1 MKIRKLE
8 NKIPEVWA
16 AARVI
21 AQHYG
26 HTKKFAKHIVAF
38 AIKQEINFRDV
49 QLAEFLGINLVVK
62 ILGYKKSPHPS
73 LFSKVRRRADL
84 KIFQELYAW
93 IIQDR
98 FKGRQIKLTAQEP
111 FVKGP

>member
-16 AARVI
+16 SVRVI
-21 AQHYG
+21 VQHYE

-38 AIKQEINFRDV
+38 AIKQEINFRDM
-49 QLAEFLGINLVVK
+49 QLAEFLGIDLVGK
-62 ILGYKKSPHPS
+62 ILSYKKSPHS
-73 LFSKVRRRADL
+73 SSFSKVRSRADP

-98 FKGRQIKLTAQEP
+98 FEGRQIKLIAQEP
-111 FVKGP
+111 FVKDP